1 VDLFAR
7 TGDPDVMDTEWSD
20 LAERTEAVAMERFVA
35 ETDANTR
42 TQLGMETRRV
52 GDGVLTTV
60 LRDPMGGY
68 WNKALGFTH
77 VVSDDLLA
85 EIVQAAELSGVPAL
99 AIQVQPRCE
108 PESFAA
114 SAGRLGIQQGSAFV
128 KCFGPAEPRDV
139 ETDGLRV
146 ERIGADR
153 ADAFQRI
160 MHAGFQVEPT
170 DHSRRWF
177 GDPAFF
183 EGDWATYAAF
193 DGDEPVAV
201 ARLLVVAETESGA
214 MFGAATMPAARG
226 RGAQNALLDAR
237 IREARDRGC
246 RFASAETWAET
257 PGSPNPSQHNMRHA
271 GLTEVHVRRNWVLRR
286 TRG

>member
-1 VDLFAR
+1 MDLFSH
-7 TGDPDVMDTEWSD
+7 TGDPGVVDTEWSD
-20 LAERTEAVAMERFVA
+20 LAERTEAVAMERFIA
-35 ETDANTR
+35 ETTPDTQA
-42 TQLGMETRRV
+42 QLGMETRRV

-60 LRDPMGGY
+60 LHDPMGGY

-77 VVSDDLLA
+77 PVSEVLLA
-85 EIVQAAELSGVPAL
+85 EIVHVAELSGVPAL
-99 AIQVQPRCE
+99 AVQVQPRCQ

-114 SAGRLGIQQGSAFV
+114 SAGRLGLQQGGAFV
-128 KCFGPAEPRDV
+128 KCFGPAEPRGV

-153 ADAFQRI
+153 AEDFQRI
-160 MHAGFQVEPT
+160 MHVGFQVDPT
-170 DHSRRWF
+170 EHSRRWF

-183 EGDWATYAAF
+183 DDDWATYAAF

-201 ARLLVVAETESGA
+201 ARLLVVAETGAGA

-257 PGSPNPSQHNMRHA
+257 AESPNPSQHNMRHA
-271 GLTEVHVRRNWVLRR
+271 GLTEVHVRRNWVFRR